1 MEQERP
7 FGTMR
12 KQEKQVGRDPKVH
25 LRALWFSKLS
35 TQVQTNSILLCTKI
49 STFDCPRPAHS
60 EDEYSDMTIQ
70 FHSSFFP
77 GRQWTIP
84 FLCNMTKRNI
94 VTASA
99 TGMAKTSLDFESLE
113 RSDTVNPN
121 SQGAP
126 NTGESRSGPQQ
137 WINSRH
143 VLQRSC
149 YRRETFNRLREIAE
163 TSPANRPPQLG
174 SITSREEQKE
184 TLHAPGS
191 KTHREN
197 THSSSRKE
205 LKNYYD
211 SIVEREASK
220 WQSIHHSI
228 KVKTARNTDAYWIR
242 LDEVHK

>member
-1 MEQERP
+1 
-7 FGTMR
+7 
-12 KQEKQVGRDPKVH
+12 
-25 LRALWFSKLS
+25 
-35 TQVQTNSILLCTKI
+35 
-49 STFDCPRPAHS
+49 
-60 EDEYSDMTIQ
+60 
-70 FHSSFFP
+70 
-77 GRQWTIP
+77 
-84 FLCNMTKRNI
+84 MTKRNI

-99 TGMAKTSLDFESLE
+99 TGMAKISLDFESLE
-113 RSDTVNPN
+113 RPDTVNPN
-121 SQGAP
+121 SPGAP
-126 NTGESRSGPQQ
+126 NTGESRSGPG
-137 WINSRH
+137 INSCH

-149 YRRETFNRLREIAE
+149 YRRETFNRLREITE
-163 TSPANRPPQLG
+163 ISPANRPPQLG

-184 TLHAPGS
+184 TLHDPGS